1 MGLSTSIYER
11 SGRYYLNLY
20 DPDRDPNRKQLSL
33 RTSDER
39 EATRRMLDLE
49 DALDAGMWHPWEGD
63 TVGDYFKSEK
73 TKDLGCSKALE
84 RFLATKKAEDCS
96 PNTLRTYRGVL
107 DLFLRR
113 QKLRDAAVSAVSR
126 SDCEAFIRQGD
137 LARATQRKRYRFL
150 RAYFNW
156 LHAEGYLDASPL
168 DSIKPPKEGRRM
180 LDKAATAEDVEKIC
194 EKAPRRWALQW
205 RWMFY
210 TGMRSSE
217 VARLKWE
224 HVDRRRGV
232 VKLYRQKSGQEG
244 VVPLSSKAEVILDEI
259 GASNGY
265 VFNVEARPV
274 RTFVSRSSRHFK
286 KHREAAGL
294 RDALTQ
300 HGLRHG
306 FCSHLAAAGKSAF
319 FIKEAARHA
328 DVSTSARY
336 VRLHKDTLRDGLNE
350 AF

>member
-1 MGLSTSIYER
+1 MASLFQKGDRYYASFYDAAKRPKRKQRSLGLSDS
-11 SGRYYLNLY
+11 
-20 DPDRDPNRKQLSL
+20 RKAQRLL
-33 RTSDER
+33 
-39 EATRRMLDLE
+39 LDLE
-49 DALDAGMWHPWEGD
+49 DALEAGSYDPWAESVEEFLSQDEEGSG
-63 TVGDYFKSEK
+63 VS
-73 TKDLGCSKALE
+73 CAVALE
-84 RFLATKKAEDCS
+84 RWLAAKKTEQCS
-96 PNTLRTYRGVL
+96 PNTLRTYRGGI

-113 QKLRDAAVSAVSR
+113 EGLSEAPVSAVSR
-126 SDCEAFIRQGD
+126 QHCERHIRQGD
-137 LARATQRKRYRFL
+137 VSRATQRKRYRFL
-150 RAYFNW
+150 RAWINW
-156 LHAEGYLDASPL
+156 LIKEGYLSASPL
-168 DSIKPPKEGRRM
+168 ERIKQPKKQRKM

-194 EKAPRRWALQW
+194 EKAPTRWALQW

-224 HVDRRRGV
+224 HIDRRRGV
-232 VKLYRQKSGQEG
+232 VKLYKQKSGHEEA
-244 VVPLSSKAEVILDEI
+244 VPLSAKAEAVLDELE
-259 GASNGY
+259 AAEGY
-265 VFNVEARPV
+265 VFNRKARSV
-274 RTFVSRSSRHFK
+274 RTFVTRSSRHFK
-286 KHREAAGL
+286 EHREAAGL

-336 VRLHKDTLRDGLNE
+336 VSMHKDTIRAGLNE